1 MHAIWMGEV
10 QQYPLL
16 CEGPSRPWVL
26 VPLTYL
32 TVDLVVDLLT
42 GGQQA
47 CAIMPSAPGRS
58 LFNLSKSKARQVQS
72 SVAMPTSSL
81 CRPPTSSRLGTV
93 RDS

>member
-42 GGQQA
+42 GGSRHVPSCRQLLVDLSSTSPSPRPGRCRA
-47 CAIMPSAPGRS
+47 LWLCPPAPSAGHPHH
-58 LFNLSKSKARQVQS
+58 L
-72 SVAMPTSSL
+72 
-81 CRPPTSSRLGTV
+81 
-93 RDS
+93 D